1 MTYTRLHALLLPWIA
16 LYTTMTGLL
25 VPGLANAESPER
37 LSTEPLV
44 TPVAE
49 PLVGGGES
57 ASHVSPDNTPS
68 NTRTAYSAS
77 PGSARTDGY
86 SSGIPS
92 DTNRSGSA
100 WTADA
105 VNSTGTVGQ
114 GASGSSPAT
123 SGGRGAPLVEPE
135 VLYNQSGEEHPRE
148 PRVTSSAF
156 RVYSH
161 PSAVLSLS
169 FDSSGKVL
177 ASGDGQGQIRLWPL
191 GSEELVS
198 TLDAHRRGVR
208 ALSFHPDGVTLASG
222 GGDSMVHVWN
232 TRELRAQAWL
242 DFKGKAPVN
251 VVAFSG
257 DGTRILSAGQD
268 DSILVRDVVTG
279 QKLPTFFGHSA
290 AVTAVVTS
298 PNEDCVISGGRDRSL
313 QGWDLSSAEQL
324 DFSTQPGWV
333 SALAL
338 SADGSRLATALSN
351 GLVTLRRTTSCRV
364 QTVALR
370 LDFHTQAVRAVVF
383 SPDGR
388 WLFSAGDDR
397 LIVKWDVESGMPV
410 EVFQGHQGAINAL
423 AITRDGA
430 LLASAGTDKVVRIW
444 KLAPTDAFERP
455 AVAPTAPVPAR
466 AISTRPWTPP
476 HPVVP
481 ASGKPAVVQEPAGP
495 SPD

>member
-1 MTYTRLHALLLPWIA
+1 MTYTRLHALLLPLIA
-16 LYTTMTGLL
+16 FYTTMTGLL
-25 VPGLANAESPER
+25 VPGAVRAESPER
-37 LSTEPLV
+37 LPAEPLV

-49 PLVGGGES
+49 PLVGGGEGPAVTATFNPS
-57 ASHVSPDNTPS
+57 ANA
-68 NTRTAYSAS
+68 NNAYTSAPRS
-77 PGSARTDGY
+77 DGY
-86 SSGIPS
+86 SSETPTDAG
-92 DTNRSGSA
+92 RAGGG

-105 VNSTGTVGQ
+105 VNASVNAGQ
-114 GASGSSPAT
+114 KTNVSPPPT
-123 SGGRGAPLVEPE
+123 SGARGAPLVEPE
-135 VLYNQSGEEHPRE
+135 VLYNQSGDEHGRE

-169 FDSSGKVL
+169 FDTNGKVL
-177 ASGDGQGQIRLWPL
+177 ASGDSQGQIRLWPL

-208 ALSFHPDGVTLASG
+208 TLSFHPDGVTLASG
-222 GGDSMVHVWN
+222 GGDAMVHVWN

-290 AVTAVVTS
+290 AVTAVVTA

-338 SADGSRLATALSN
+338 SMDGSRLATALSN

-370 LDFHTQAVRAVVF
+370 LDYHTQAVRAVVF

-397 LIVKWDVESGMPV
+397 LIVKWNVESGMPV

-423 AITRDGA
+423 AVTRDGA
-430 LLASAGTDKVVRIW
+430 LLASAGSDKVVRIW

-476 HPVVP
+476 HPVPP
-481 ASGKPAVVQEPAGP
+481 ASAKPAVVQEPAGP